1 MLIQKEL
8 QFSWPPPTHEVQSKQ
23 FKHTLNIEP
32 HLKTYKIDMNKNRK
46 AIQTNAIKYLRHIVL
61 TKDKYKINM
70 HLPEDMLQN

>member
-32 HLKTYKIDMNKNRK
+32 HLKTYKIDMNKNR
-46 AIQTNAIKYLRHIVL
+46 LRHIVL